1 MAHPICRSDGARP
14 SAPGR
19 FRFSI
24 RNARRAPAAG
34 EPGPCAHMRSPKE
47 ATFSCLS
54 RGDVLPLFQW
64 SPARENAALSGC
76 SDIALPIAPS
86 RSPPDERGVRL
97 TKFEREQLIVDF
109 LNRGHVGRRDHSA
122 DRRRRKAH
130 ARPHPGPPD
139 WDPGFARRIP
149 HPPEAF
155 VAIQVGPPQRG
166 AARRHQRHVG
176 DEPRSTGWCGS
187 CRNSTAIMGLSSPP
201 AGAAPKPDSRIIPGH
216 SPGTRGSNRPRKDP
230 RAYGGALVCRVE
242 SAVQDGEDLAFGK
255 KAQDPPRPAS
265 AGRGLAPGSSP
276 G

>member
-19 FRFSI
+19 FRSSI

-97 TKFEREQLIVDF
+97 AKFEREQLIVDF
-109 LNRGHVGRRDHSA
+109 LNRGHVGRRDHGA

-139 WDPGFARRIP
+139 WDYGDSAVNSPC
-149 HPPEAF
+149 ET
-155 VAIQVGPPQRG
+155 VAK
-166 AARRHQRHVG
+166 AARCMAIECTVTVIAVIAGIYLLSLNRAG
-176 DEPRSTGWCGS
+176 
-187 CRNSTAIMGLSSPP
+187 TAWIRLSL
-201 AGAAPKPDSRIIPGH
+201 H
-216 SPGTRGSNRPRKDP
+216 RPN
-230 RAYGGALVCRVE
+230 ATALQGFHE
-242 SAVQDGEDLAFGK
+242 
-255 KAQDPPRPAS
+255 
-265 AGRGLAPGSSP
+265 
-276 G
+276 